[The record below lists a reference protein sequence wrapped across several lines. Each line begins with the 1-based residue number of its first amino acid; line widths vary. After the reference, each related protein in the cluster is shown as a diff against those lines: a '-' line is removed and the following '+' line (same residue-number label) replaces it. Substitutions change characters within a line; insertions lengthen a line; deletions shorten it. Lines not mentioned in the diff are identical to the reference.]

1 MPVFQLN
8 DDTLMFPSALLA
20 NDEGLLAIGGKL
32 QEDWLLTAYSQ
43 GLFPW
48 YNEGEPILW
57 WSPDPRCV
65 LLPSDVKVHKSMK
78 PILNNPD
85 LEFKFDSD
93 FEQVIDICAKIP
105 RNDQPGTWITKEM
118 KKAYISLH
126 NLGMAHSAEIWSKGK
141 LVGGLYGVSIGG
153 VFFGESMFSHEP
165 NMSKLALIRLCK
177 WLQDRNFLMIDCQ
190 VFSPHL
196 TKMGAIMV
204 ERIHFLEA
212 LKEGLKQPT
221 RKGKWEV

>member
-8 DDTLMFPSALLA
+8 DDVLKFPSAILA
-20 NDEGLLAIGGKL
+20 NEDGLLAIGGKL

-48 YNEGEPILW
+48 FNDGDPILW

-65 LLPSDVKVHKSMK
+65 LLPAEVKVSKSMK
-78 PILNNPD
+78 PFLNNPD
-85 LEFKFDSD
+85 YAFRFDID
-93 FEQVIDICAKIP
+93 FDQVVDICSEIP
-105 RNDQPGTWITKEM
+105 RRDQPGTWITDEM
-118 KKAYISLH
+118 KEAYSRLH
-126 NLGMAHSAEIWSKGK
+126 AIGMAHSAEIWKGDQ

-153 VFFGESMFSHEP
+153 IFFGESMFSRIP

-177 WLQDRNFLMIDCQ
+177 WLEDKDFLMIDCQ

-196 TKMGAIMV
+196 AAMGAIEV
-204 ERIHFLEA
+204 DRIHFLEA
-212 LKEGLKQPT
+212 LDQGLLQPT
-221 RKGKWEV
+221 LKGKWQY

>member
-8 DDTLMFPSALLA
+8 DDILIFPSALLA

-65 LLPSDVKVHKSMK
+65 LLPADVKVQKSMK
-78 PILNNPD
+78 PILNSPA
-85 LEFKFDSD
+85 LEFKFDSE
-93 FEQVIDICAKIP
+93 FEQVIDICSKIP

-118 KKAYISLH
+118 KKAYSKLH
-126 NLGMAHSAEIWSKGK
+126 HLGMAHSAEIWRNDK

-177 WLQDRNFLMIDCQ
+177 WLEDRHFLMIDCQ

-196 TKMGAIMV
+196 AKMGAIVV
-204 ERIHFLEA
+204 ERVHFLEA
-212 LKEGLKQPT
+212 LNEGLKQPT
-221 RKGKWEV
+221 RKGNWSV

>member
-1 MPVFQLN
+1 MPIFQLN
-8 DDTLMFPSALLA
+8 DDTLVFPSAMLA

-48 YNEGEPILW
+48 YNAGDPILW

-65 LLPSDVKVHKSMK
+65 LLPADVKVQKSMK

-85 LEFKFDSD
+85 LEFRFDTD
-93 FEQVIDICAKIP
+93 FEQVIEICSKIP
-105 RNDQPGTWITKEM
+105 RNEQLGTWITDEM
-118 KKAYISLH
+118 KNAYTRLH
-126 NLGMAHSAEIWSKGK
+126 EVGMAHSAEIWKKGK
-141 LVGGLYGVSIGG
+141 LIGGLYGVSIGG

-177 WLQDRNFLMIDCQ
+177 WLEERDFLMIDCQ
-190 VFSPHL
+190 IHSAHL
-196 TKMGAIMV
+196 ASMGAIEV
-204 ERIHFLEA
+204 DKIHFLEA
-212 LKEGLKQPT
+212 LNEGLKQPT
-221 RKGKWEV
+221 KKGKWEF

>member
-8 DDTLMFPSALLA
+8 DDVLKFPSALLA
-20 NDEGLLAIGGKL
+20 NEEGLLAIGGKL

-48 YNEGEPILW
+48 FNIGDPILW

-65 LLPSDVKVHKSMK
+65 LLPSEVKVSKSMK

-85 LEFKFDSD
+85 YEFRFDSD
-93 FEQVIDICAKIP
+93 FDQVINICSEIP
-105 RNDQPGTWITKEM
+105 RSDQPGTWITDEM
-118 KKAYISLH
+118 KKAYSGLH
-126 NLGMAHSAEIWSKGK
+126 AIGMAHSAEIWSKNR

-153 VFFGESMFSHEP
+153 IFFGESMFSRMP

-177 WLQDRNFLMIDCQ
+177 WLENRDFIMIDCQ
-190 VFSPHL
+190 VYSPHL
-196 TKMGAIMV
+196 AGMGAIEV
-204 ERIHFLEA
+204 DRIHFLEA
-212 LKEGLKQPT
+212 LDQGLLQST
-221 RKGKWEV
+221 LKGKWKY

>member
-32 QEDWLLTAYSQ
+32 QEDWLLTAYSH

-65 LLPSDVKVHKSMK
+65 LLPSEVKVQKSMK
-78 PILNNPD
+78 PLLNNSD
-85 LEFKFDSD
+85 FEFKLDSE
-93 FEQVIDICAKIP
+93 FEQVIDICSKIP
-105 RNDQPGTWITKEM
+105 RNDQHGTWITKEM
-118 KKAYISLH
+118 KNAYIRLH
-126 NLGMAHSAEIWSKGK
+126 EVGMAHSAEIWRKGK

-177 WLQDRNFLMIDCQ
+177 WLENRDFLMIDCQ
-190 VFSPHL
+190 VPSPHL
-196 TKMGAIMV
+196 ARMGAIEV
-204 ERIHFLEA
+204 DRIHFLEA
-212 LKEGLKQPT
+212 LNQGLMQPT